1 MRMLPKQIR
10 IYVPVA
16 GCRLPQFFYSCYGF
30 YFVFQITL
38 LIISG
43 EWVPRGVD
51 FLGESDNIARVSYGR
66 TFEMENDDIE
76 ILLNDI
82 RKFSGSSQHVKN
94 QPKFKRMATTN
105 LNNGW
110 LPSVGISPA
119 NMSFIDE
126 EEPLIIE
133 CNVNTSDAATVLI
146 KHNGEI
152 KHEQHIL

>member
-1 MRMLPKQIR
+1 M
-10 IYVPVA
+10 A
-16 GCRLPQFFYSCYGF
+16 GSRLPQFFYSCYQF

-43 EWVPRGVD
+43 EWIPQGAGSFSD
-51 FLGESDNIARVSYGR
+51 SDNIAHVSHGR

-82 RKFSGSSQHVKN
+82 RKFNGLN
-94 QPKFKRMATTN
+94 QQKSKFKRMASVEALSTTN
-105 LNNGW
+105 PNNGL
-110 LPSVGISPA
+110 LPSVSISPA

-126 EEPLIIE
+126 EEPLIVG
-133 CNVNTSDAATVLI
+133 CNVETSDAATVLI

-152 KHEQHIL
+152 IHEQHIL